1 MKDLTSTQTITVTVD
16 NPTKVNNVIY
26 TGSYNSGYANRSLK
40 RTLRWGKG
48 ERLFDHLTFNCNLK
62 CIGTIV

>member
-26 TGSYNSGYANRSLK
+26 TGSYNSGYAKRRPWDGGTGRGYSTTSL
-40 RTLRWGKG
+40 L
-48 ERLFDHLTFNCNLK
+48 
-62 CIGTIV
+62 IVI